1 MTKRVIVIASGE
13 TERRAIPHL
22 VEHLKNRGI
31 IIDGVRIPPRQRP
44 LDIGMVEKLIKAAWY
59 ESLHAPLDKFVILI
73 DVDHA
78 DPRTAT
84 APFLECISRQL
95 RGIAAPMKVAY
106 AQQHLESWYFAD
118 SGNLKNYL
126 GRALGNVDASRPDLI
141 NNPKQ
146 HLKNLLGNRV
156 YNAGVSEDIAGSLDA
171 ETVAGRS
178 PSFQGFIDA
187 VINGNGHAGQ

>member
-31 IIDGVRIPPRQRP
+31 VIDGVRIPPRQRP

-84 APFLECISRQL
+84 APFPECISRQL

-106 AQQHLESWYFAD
+106 AQQHLESRYFAD
-118 SGNLKNYL
+118 
-126 GRALGNVDASRPDLI
+126 
-141 NNPKQ
+141 
-146 HLKNLLGNRV
+146 
-156 YNAGVSEDIAGSLDA
+156 
-171 ETVAGRS
+171 
-178 PSFQGFIDA
+178 
-187 VINGNGHAGQ
+187 